1 MKREP
6 KSRLPMRNGAEMD
19 FKELRRFFETHD
31 DYLIL
36 THRNPDG
43 DTVGCGFALWNIL
56 HDMGK
61 TAKVL
66 NCEPFPKRYDFLY
79 EGYIESSFEPKTIVA
94 VDVADKQLLGDTLM
108 QYADRVDLCIDHHI
122 SNKHYA
128 KETIVDGNASSATL
142 VLYRFMKEQG
152 IPMTD
157 IIAKCIYTGLATD
170 TGCFKFSNTIPEAHI
185 AAAEL
190 MAYDIDFVNVN
201 RRMFDIK
208 SMGRIKVENIVIKDM
223 EFYFGGRCTVI
234 CVTQALINDT
244 GVDPAEFDGLAS
256 IPLEV
261 EGAVIGITLKELK
274 DRSGFKL
281 SVRTTEE
288 ADASAFCRQFGG
300 GGHIRAAGCEIKGT
314 LAEVKA
320 KVLAAAEVLFTDER

>member
-1 MKREP
+1 
-6 KSRLPMRNGAEMD
+6 MD
-19 FKELRRFFETHD
+19 FKELKCFFETHD
-31 DYLIL
+31 NYLIL

-43 DTVGCGFALWNIL
+43 DTVGTGFALWNIL
-56 HDMGK
+56 RGMGK
-61 TAKVL
+61 TANVL

-79 EGYIESSFEPKTIVA
+79 EGYFESSFEPQTIVA
-94 VDVADKQLLGDTLM
+94 VDVADKHLLGESLA
-108 QYADRVDLCIDHHI
+108 QYEDRVDLCIDHHI
-122 SNKHYA
+122 SNKGYA

-142 VLYRFMKEQG
+142 VLYRFMKDQG
-152 IPMTD
+152 LPMTD

-208 SMGRIKVENIVIKDM
+208 SSGRIKVENTVIKNM
-223 EFYFGGRCTVI
+223 EYLFGGRLTII
-234 CVTQALINDT
+234 CITQELIKQT

-261 EGAVIGITLKELK
+261 EGAVIGITFKELK
-274 DRSGFKL
+274 DGSGFKL

-300 GGHIRAAGCEIKGT
+300 GGHIRAAGCEIPGT
-314 LAEVKA
+314 LAEVRE
-320 KVLAAAEVLFTDER
+320 KVLSAAKELFPDE

>member
-1 MKREP
+1 
-6 KSRLPMRNGAEMD
+6 MD
-19 FKELRRFFETHD
+19 FKELKCFFETHD
-31 DYLIL
+31 NYLIL

-43 DTVGCGFALWNIL
+43 DTVGTGFALWNIL
-56 HDMGK
+56 RGMGK
-61 TAKVL
+61 TANVL

-79 EGYIESSFEPKTIVA
+79 EGYFESSFEPKTIVA
-94 VDVADKQLLGDTLM
+94 VDVADKHLLGESLM
-108 QYADRVDLCIDHHI
+108 QYEDRVDLCIDHHI
-122 SNKHYA
+122 SNKGYA

-142 VLYRFMKEQG
+142 VLYRFMKDQG
-152 IPMTD
+152 LPMTD

-208 SMGRIKVENIVIKDM
+208 SSGRIKVENTVIKNM
-223 EFYFGGRCTVI
+223 EYLFGGRLTII
-234 CVTQALINDT
+234 CITQELIKQT

-261 EGAVIGITLKELK
+261 EGAVIGITFKELK
-274 DRSGFKL
+274 DGSGFKL

-300 GGHIRAAGCEIKGT
+300 GGHIRAAGCEIPGT
-314 LAEVKA
+314 LAEVRE
-320 KVLAAAEVLFTDER
+320 KVLSAAKELFPDE

>member
-1 MKREP
+1 
-6 KSRLPMRNGAEMD
+6 MD
-19 FKELRRFFETHD
+19 FNKLKSFFEAHD
-31 DYLIL
+31 NYLIL

-56 HDMGK
+56 HDKGK
-61 TAKVL
+61 TANVL
-66 NCEPFPKRYDFLY
+66 NCEPFPSRYDFLY
-79 EGYIESSFEPKTIVA
+79 EGYSESEFRPETIVA
-94 VDVADKQLLGDTLM
+94 VDVADAKLLGESL
-108 QYADRVDLCIDHHI
+108 QKYADKVDVCIDNHI

-128 KETIVDGNASSATL
+128 KETYVDGNASSATL

-201 RRMFDIK
+201 RKMFDIK
-208 SMGRIKVENIVIKDM
+208 SSGRMKVESTVTQNM
-223 EFYFGGRCTVI
+223 EFHFGGKCTLI
-234 CVTQALINDT
+234 CVTQEMVKET

-256 IPLEV
+256 IPLQA
-261 EGAVIGITLKELK
+261 EGAAIGITLRERKELT
-274 DRSGFKL
+274 GFKL

-288 ADASAFCRQFGG
+288 VDASAFCRQFGG
-300 GGHIRAAGCEIKGT
+300 GGHIRAAGCEIDGD
-314 LAEVKA
+314 LEHVKA
-320 KVLAAAEVLFTDER
+320 AVLAAAERLFGGEDK